1 MTGMET
7 GEVRDP
13 TRPDRSRETRAAG
26 ANPRFDRPASG
37 RLRHPLIELDHGTGG
52 GMSQELIA
60 ELIAPRLG
68 SVHHGRMEDSAVLGI
83 DSSRIAVTTDSFV
96 IDPIFFGNGDIGKLA
111 VCGTV
116 NDLAVSGAVPR
127 FLTLALVLEEGFPI
141 ADLERVLDSVRDAAS
156 AAGVA
161 IVAGDTKV
169 VRGGE
174 IDKLFINTAGI
185 GEVHSGIELG
195 MERVAPGDAV
205 IVTSWLGNHSIH
217 ILSLREGLGFEQRI
231 PSDCAPLNGLVWNV
245 LEEHSEHVHCMR
257 DVTRGGLGTVLNEVA
272 DGAGVSVAIE
282 HARLPIQTETAMAAD
297 MLGVDPLYLA
307 NEGCLCLFVEGE
319 LAEEVLETVRLQPN
333 GEAAAIVGGVRAR
346 GESAVSM
353 LGEDETE
360 SIVEILYG
368 AELPRLC

>member
-1 MTGMET
+1 MTGRQT
-7 GEVRDP
+7 GEVEGP
-13 TRPDRSRETRAAG
+13 TS
-26 ANPRFDRPASG
+26 PAFG

-68 SVHHGRMEDSAVLGI
+68 SVHHGRMEDSALLSI
-83 DSSRIAVTTDSFV
+83 DSERISVTTDSFV

-116 NDLAVSGAVPR
+116 NDLAVSGAIPR

-174 IDKLFINTAGI
+174 IDKLFVNTTGI
-185 GEVHSGIELG
+185 GELPVGVELG
-195 MERVAPGDAV
+195 IARIAPGDAV
-205 IVTSWLGNHSIH
+205 IVSSWLGNHSIH

-231 PSDCAPLNGLVWNV
+231 LSDCAPLNGLVWNV
-245 LEEHSEHVHCMR
+245 LEEHPEHVHCMR

-272 DGAGVSVAIE
+272 DGAGVSVSIE
-282 HARLPIQTETAMAAD
+282 HARLPIQAETAMAAD
-297 MLGVDPLYLA
+297 MLGVNPLYLA
-307 NEGCLCLFVEGE
+307 NEGCLCLFVERE
-319 LAEEVLETVRLQPN
+319 FAEEILETVRLQPH
-333 GEAAAIVGGVRAR
+333 GKAAAIVGGVRAR

-353 LGEDETE
+353 LGGDEKE
-360 SIVEILYG
+360 SVVEVLYG

>member
-1 MTGMET
+1 MSATTGRPTATTGRKT

-13 TRPDRSRETRAAG
+13 TRPGS
-26 ANPRFDRPASG
+26 PASG

-68 SVHHGRMEDSAVLGI
+68 SVHHGRMEDSAMLHI
-83 DSSRIAVTTDSFV
+83 DSDRISVSTDSFV
-96 IDPIFFGNGDIGKLA
+96 IDPIFFGNGDIGKIA

-116 NDLAVSGAVPR
+116 NDLAVSGAMPR

-141 ADLERVLDSVRDAAS
+141 ADLERVLDSVRDAAIG
-156 AAGVA
+156 AGVT

-169 VRGGE
+169 VRSGE
-174 IDKLFINTAGI
+174 IDKIFVNTTGI
-185 GEVHSGIELG
+185 GELHGSVELG
-195 MERVAPGDAV
+195 MNRVAPGDAV

-217 ILSLREGLGFEQRI
+217 ILSLREGLGFEQRVL
-231 PSDCAPLNGLVWNV
+231 SDCASLDGLVWNV
-245 LEEHSEHVHCMR
+245 LEEHPERVHCMR

-272 DGAGVSVAIE
+272 DGAGVTVAIE
-282 HARLPIQTETAMAAD
+282 RARLPIQPETAMAAD

-307 NEGCLCLFVEGE
+307 NEGCLCLFVDGAHAREI
-319 LAEEVLETVRLQPN
+319 LDTVRIQPH
-333 GEAAAIVGGVRAR
+333 GKAAAIVGTVRER
-346 GESAVSM
+346 GEDAVRM
-353 LGEDETE
+353 LEEDGSETA
-360 SIVEILYG
+360 VEILYG